1 MATTDM
7 TVHVN
12 NHGAVRININRD
24 HLPTPV
30 AKALDKLET
39 ATTNRHDADRALD
52 KCGHGTGPQRAPF
65 ETKARDALRK
75 QENALEEL
83 LLTAARNSTAVTDGA
98 RAAYN
103 AAALRFAKAQ
113 RDALDALEEASE
125 AAALYACTKAN
136 GALLDVR
143 APAARRDRT
152 RTAANNLAAQLRQ
165 AALPN
170 LDAA

>member
-12 NHGAVRININRD
+12 NRGAVRINVNRD

-30 AKALDKLET
+30 AKALDKLEA
-39 ATTNRHDADRALD
+39 ATTARHDADQALA
-52 KCGHGTGPQRAPF
+52 KCGHGTGPERATF
-65 ETKARDALRK
+65 ERKAREALRK
-75 QENALEEL
+75 QEDVLEEL
-83 LLTAARNSTAVTDGA
+83 FLTAARNSTAVADGA

-143 APAARRDRT
+143 APAARQDPT
-152 RTAANNLAAQLRQ
+152 RSAAHNLAAQLRQ
-165 AALPN
+165 ASLPS
-170 LDAA
+170 LAA